1 MIEEGFE
8 IEKRAATA
16 ALSIFLRKEMT
27 DLIPVNINLE
37 AFPFVLFSQL
47 FFRHIFQKQKP
58 SEFVYQIFVYKQT
71 RKGNNL
77 IFFLLLLKN

>member
-8 IEKRAATA
+8 IEKRAATT

-37 AFPFVLFSQL
+37 AFPFVLFLTL
-47 FFRHIFQKQKP
+47 F
-58 SEFVYQIFVYKQT
+58 VT
-71 RKGNNL
+71 
-77 IFFLLLLKN
+77 FFLKGKEKEEHPEKEHFRINKM